1 MKRFL
6 FASVFLVFLAVSGRT
21 QSNSGQK
28 PDSAKPAATA
38 KKKLQDDDLKGF
50 DVSDAK
56 SVGHTSVG
64 ATRGDVKIPSAKL
77 LAPATAKLYG
87 ADALFQWAPIGPT
100 DGYIFFVVDDA
111 GTYFVHQ
118 NLSDTSFK
126 LTSLGKLKPGETYS
140 WKVQS
145 LPSTVPGEPLEI
157 AVVGGAERQ
166 KIAKELAAISGDSFD
181 AGFARARVFVAHK
194 LWFDAIGA
202 YTDLIAKF
210 PDRTQPYEDRGA
222 IYSQLEAT
230 KKRGEADLAK
240 AATLK

>member
-1 MKRFL
+1 MKRLL
-6 FASVFLVFLAVSGRT
+6 FAAAIAVLVAASAPT
-21 QSNSGQK
+21 QSTAQAGGGK
-28 PDSAKPAATA
+28 AAT
-38 KKKLQDDDLKGF
+38 KKKLDDSDLKGF
-50 DVSDAK
+50 DVTDPK
-56 SVGHTSVG
+56 SVGHTTVG
-64 ATRGDVKIPSAKL
+64 GTRGTQIPSARL

-100 DGYIFFVVDDA
+100 DGYMFFIVDDDE
-111 GTYFVHQ
+111 TQLVRQ
-118 NLSDTSFK
+118 KLTDTSFK
-126 LTSLGKLKPGETYS
+126 LSSLGKLKPGETYA
-140 WKVQS
+140 WKIQS
-145 LPSTVPGEPLEI
+145 LPSTVPGEEQHFI
-157 AVVGGAERQ
+157 VVGGAERQ
-166 KIAKELAAISGDSFD
+166 KIAAELAANPGDSYD

-210 PDRTQPYEDRGA
+210 PDRAQPYEDRGA

>member
-28 PDSAKPAATA
+28 PDSAKPAATT

-56 SVGHTSVG
+56 SVGHTAVG

-77 LAPATAKLYG
+77 LAPPKARLYG
-87 ADALFQWAPIGPT
+87 ASALFQWAPIGPT
-100 DGYIFFVVDDA
+100 DGYMFYIVDDDQ
-111 GTYFVHQ
+111 TQLVRQKVTDPNFRI
-118 NLSDTSFK
+118 SD
-126 LTSLGKLKPGETYS
+126 LGKLKPGETYS

-157 AVVGGAERQ
+157 AVVGGTERQ
-166 KIAKELAAISGDSFD
+166 KIARELAAISGDSFD

-210 PDRTQPYEDRGA
+210 PDRAQPYEDRGA